1 MEAQKTFSVFNYNTN
16 EYYGKI
22 TASTI
27 EQLDEVLVKLLE
39 SLNIF
44 NFDWNMRSD
53 GVAAIVY
60 IKNIQ

>member
-44 NFDWNMRSD
+44 NFDYQMSSD

>member
-1 MEAQKTFSVFNYNTN
+1 MNTVKTFSVINYYTNTF
-16 EYYGKI
+16 YGKVSAI
-22 TASTI
+22 SI
-27 EQLDEVLVKLLE
+27 GQLDEVIVKLLE